1 MSKTKKSMSASVPK
15 RKKGRGVAII
25 YAFIAVVLLS
35 LIWFSFGANV
45 LSPAKQSGQ
54 SGVPD
59 YLGSLKLATKTEGP
73 QALDQINRLHGTDIK
88 LVSGYIAE
96 YAAIYGGEKVTVWVG
111 RAKDENDAAELLQRM
126 AQAIGKGGTPFSAPK
141 QVDISGHQIYQVQGP
156 GGDNFFYQSH
166 ESKTD
171 VVWLTVNSTNPKSLV
186 EKAIMIF

>member
-1 MSKTKKSMSASVPK
+1 MSKSNKSMSASK
-15 RKKGRGVAII
+15 RKKGRGAAII

-111 RAKDENDAAELLQRM
+111 EAENENDAAELLRRM
-126 AQAIGKGGTPFSAPK
+126 VGEIEKGDTPFSIPK
-141 QVDISGHQIYQVQGP
+141 QVTIAGHQVYQVQGP

-166 ESKTD
+166 ESTKN
-171 VVWLTVNSTNPKSLV
+171 VVWLIVDSTNPKSLV
-186 EKAIMIF
+186 ETAIMIF